1 MIPQWRAMVML
12 GRFLTVESILSQGR
26 ETGKSL
32 GHRRRERDPGML
44 PEVRRKCSAAACWVP
59 SLVQ

>member
-1 MIPQWRAMVML
+1 MML
-12 GRFLTVESILSQGR
+12 GRFLTLESILSQGR